1 MLSEIVVT
9 AGIKQQVQVA
19 AVVDPGSKTLCRR
32 TCKGDGVSQLQQ
44 RKYCTGHWQQ
54 RPQSACRLRERQE
67 GAQCVMV
74 EPQQGTD
81 LESSATR
88 LSPKTGKSAIDCK
101 GYGC

>member
-1 MLSEIVVT
+1 MFSEIVVT

-19 AVVDPGSKTLCRR
+19 AVIDPGSKTLCRR
-32 TCKGDGVSQLQQ
+32 TCKGDGASQLQQ
-44 RKYCTGHWQQ
+44 RIILYWSLATKTTKCLQIKEET
-54 RPQSACRLRERQE
+54 

-74 EPQQGTD
+74 EPQLGTD

-88 LSPKTGKSAIDCK
+88 LSPKTGKSAVDCK